1 MKRLIV
7 GGAGGK
13 MGKTVISLAEK
24 NGFSVVAGWT
34 LSLKSKN
41 AMRKR
46 RANIPLT
53 KTTFLNITV
62 LTALALKETL

>member
-24 NGFSVVAGWT
+24 NGFSVVAGVDV
-34 LSLKSKN
+34 KFKEQKCN
-41 AMRKR
+41 AET
-46 RANIPLT
+46 ACEYPLNEDDFF
-53 KTTFLNITV
+53 KYNG
-62 LTALALKETL
+62 LTALALKATL